1 LKYHAALVGRG
12 ETQLFPELEPATRGH
27 FSRTPSRFFAGYFKD
42 IGVKMDKSR
51 NFHSFRHSA
60 TDAFRRGGFMD
71 ETFAPLLGHSEGSTT
86 GLYGVVPQGILS
98 QRVEMIEA
106 IIYPSLG

>member
-1 LKYHAALVGRG
+1 
-12 ETQLFPELEPATRGH
+12 
-27 FSRTPSRFFAGYFKD
+27 
-42 IGVKMDKSR
+42 
-51 NFHSFRHSA
+51 
-60 TDAFRRGGFMD
+60 MD